1 MRNLILL
8 LAVSSFSSF
17 SHQNNNNS
25 CHAFTTVSPITKKS
39 SSSSSSIES
48 SKIIRST
55 SSTTMLQM
63 GLDMVTSLR
72 CEWISAAL
80 CTNQTPL
87 SANDCLILGCDDGRA
102 VTFIPRTIE
111 TLYTSTLEADGILP
125 VTVRRQ
131 LKQQEKNRG
140 TNVVEI
146 LDQRA
151 DDLKELED
159 ESVDIVLSLTAAAKM
174 KENGLDWKK
183 SIQEAARVLRPG
195 GRFLC
200 VEQSTLDGESYLDYV
215 GNLGT
220 MIVQKGAEDGEDKVK
235 EEEEVVVDD
244 DGNTI
249 VKEDEDEAQVY
260 PTFEC
265 MGYDDVDLV
274 LVPHVATVFV
284 KSEDAGI
291 TSKEKGMKEKDVE
304 EDRMADLAF
313 SAFER
318 GLKKR
323 KRKKKKKDAEAAN

>member
-1 MRNLILL
+1 MDATKSDWIDSKRIFYEYVSVSGQEWFKFVLL
-8 LAVSSFSSF
+8 
-17 SHQNNNNS
+17 
-25 CHAFTTVSPITKKS
+25 SPISPT
-39 SSSSSSIES
+39 
-48 SKIIRST
+48 ST
-55 SSTTMLQM
+55 SSSTTMLQM

-111 TLYTSTLEADGILP
+111 TLYTST
-125 VTVRRQ
+125 
-131 LKQQEKNRG
+131 G

-174 KENGLDWKK
+174 VENGLDWKK

-200 VEQSTLDGESYLDYV
+200 VEQSTLEGESYLDYV

-220 MIVQKGAEDGEDKVK
+220 MIVKKGEDGEDIKAVVV
-235 EEEEVVVDD
+235 EEEVDD
-244 DGNTI
+244 DGNII
-249 VKEDEDEAQVY
+249 VKEDEVNTY

-265 MGYDDVDLV
+265 MGYDEVDLV
-274 LVPHVATVFV
+274 LVPHIATVFV

-291 TSKEKGMKEKDVE
+291 TAKEKGMKEKDVE

-323 KRKKKKKDAEAAN
+323 KRKKKKDAEAKK

>member
-1 MRNLILL
+1 MLTMRNLILL
-8 LAVSSFSSF
+8 SAVSFSSF
-17 SHQNNNNS
+17 IHQNKNS
-25 CHAFTTVSPITKKS
+25 CHAFTTVSPIT
-39 SSSSSSIES
+39 
-48 SKIIRST
+48 ST
-55 SSTTMLQM
+55 STSSSTTMLQM

-125 VTVRRQ
+125 VTIRRQ

-174 KENGLDWKK
+174 VENGLDWKK

-220 MIVQKGAEDGEDKVK
+220 MIVKKGEDGEDIKAVVV
-235 EEEEVVVDD
+235 EEEVDD
-244 DGNTI
+244 DGNII
-249 VKEDEDEAQVY
+249 VKEEEVNTY

-265 MGYDDVDLV
+265 MGYDEVDLV
-274 LVPHVATVFV
+274 LVPHIATVFV

-291 TSKEKGMKEKDVE
+291 TAKEKGMKEKDVE

-323 KRKKKKKDAEAAN
+323 KRKKKKDAEAKK